1 MLDQYDVER
10 QGSRRACINLCN
22 AHCLC
27 LYYAASSNSS
37 KSMVVTDVH
46 ALGEEAIAVVRQAV
60 SLATGRGHAQVT
72 PLHIANAILS
82 AKASAPAGILR
93 AACVRSQSHPLQHNL
108 LDLCLDLALG
118 RLAVTAE
125 ARHGGDPVPS
135 NAFVAALKRAQGHP
149 HRRTGGA
156 GGMLQLGK
164 LIVSVL
170 DDPSVDR
177 VMRAAGF
184 SSSQVRASVVASLE
198 QSSRAGCDVAV
209 TSPNPAGAGARAR
222 GGQPS
227 PQTVPGGS
235 ECQTSKGKSGAGR
248 PATFGGTK
256 LDAATSASIPP
267 WFLLYRDTSTAYCGT
282 SLQADAA
289 CRRPKFT
296 ELTATNLKIMCDA
309 LELRAP
315 WHRSIVPGISS
326 TVLRCRS
333 GVARRR
339 TSSSSSLTAATWLL
353 FLGSDVGGMMAVAR
367 ELARLVFGSYAEF
380 TALQVQCD
388 TDIPARSGK
397 LDLKRQRSRDN
408 GDGGDVGARL
418 FEAVAENPH
427 RVMLIDGVDRLD
439 RDSEMRFKNAMAGGG
454 MVRGCNGDV
463 VGLEDAIVVL
473 SASGLLDSRYV
484 DSSSSPRVKRR
495 LNEQNRDEG
504 DAAEMEGRSRLRHS
518 WDLNACAMDGEGELE
533 DGLVGD
539 EGIMDAVGGIFLF
552 NQ

>member
-1 MLDQYDVER
+1 
-10 QGSRRACINLCN
+10 
-22 AHCLC
+22 
-27 LYYAASSNSS
+27 
-37 KSMVVTDVH
+37 MVVTDVH

-184 SSSQVRASVVASLE
+184 SSSQ
-198 QSSRAGCDVAV
+198 
-209 TSPNPAGAGARAR
+209 
-222 GGQPS
+222 
-227 PQTVPGGS
+227 
-235 ECQTSKGKSGAGR
+235 
-248 PATFGGTK
+248 
-256 LDAATSASIPP
+256 
-267 WFLLYRDTSTAYCGT
+267 
-282 SLQADAA
+282 AA

-339 TSSSSSLTAATWLL
+339 PSSSSSLTAATWLL

-418 FEAVAENPH
+418 FEAVVENPH

-439 RDSEMRFKNAMAGGG
+439 RDSEMRIKNAMAGGG

-539 EGIMDAVGGIFLF
+539 EGIMDAVDGIFLF